1 MYLPI
6 PPQPDCASAW
16 RAAVAAVDAQQGDS
30 AYNVV
35 VDIADPVVGA
45 NLADPRV
52 AVVEAFLQGYGKSV
66 ESVANTIF
74 PSDLYY
80 RHGAPAFFTAFRDR
94 VLPKVRKN
102 ARWSGYYFERM
113 IQVPAVGGGDDINQ
127 LWGIVERM
135 RDSKVR
141 ANNKFELSLFDPE
154 RDVDRSPYGGQ
165 CLSFLSFKLH
175 PGAPKTLTLTALYR
189 NHFYIEKLL
198 GNMVGLGRL
207 MEFVTREADLKVG
220 ALTII
225 STHAEI
231 DKPKTKARETRRP
244 DIDQLLQDFDQ
255 ACAKPARAA

>member
-16 RAAVAAVDAQQGDS
+16 RAAVAAVDGQQGDS

-35 VDIADPVVGA
+35 IDIVDPISGA

-52 AVVEAFLQGYGKSV
+52 AVVDAFLRRYEKSV
-66 ESVANTIF
+66 EAVANTIF
-74 PSDLYY
+74 PSALYY
-80 RHGAPAFFTAFRDR
+80 RHGAPAFFDVFRDR

-113 IQVPAVGGGDDINQ
+113 MQVPAVGGGTINQ

-135 RDSKVR
+135 RNANVR
-141 ANNKFELSLFDPE
+141 ANNKFELSLFDAE
-154 RDVDRSPYGGQ
+154 RDVNESPYGGQ
-165 CLSFLSFKLH
+165 CLSFLSFKLL
-175 PGAPKTLTLTALYR
+175 PGVPKTLTLTALYR

-207 MEFVTREADLKVG
+207 MEFVAREANLKVG
-220 ALTII
+220 ALTIL

-231 DKPKTKARETRRP
+231 DKPRTKSCDTRRP
-244 DIDQLLQDFDQ
+244 DLDQLLHDFDQ
-255 ACAKPARAA
+255 ACAQAAIAA